1 MAKTLGVTN
10 AGKTEPWQF
19 VVLGRRA
26 QEEMIDL
33 TLKVPPPCTAQSY
46 AGAYRCSACLP
57 AGMLAPDKE
66 SHLLHCGCSACY
78 LVPVCRWFTV
88 SPEPPDTVQV
98 LEEVL
103 PTYDFEAKRAKINGK
118 RTRDYPRVPVRGPSA
133 PS

>member
-1 MAKTLGVTN
+1 
-10 AGKTEPWQF
+10 
-19 VVLGRRA
+19 
-26 QEEMIDL
+26 
-33 TLKVPPPCTAQSY
+33 
-46 AGAYRCSACLP
+46 
-57 AGMLAPDKE
+57 MLAPDRE

-78 LVPVCRWFTV
+78 LVSVCRWFTV

-133 PS
+133 PPDVQAASPVRAAFTREAGQDKCVPGSDFVAQSLWCARCVT